1 MGKIR
6 HQKNKNK
13 PKKRIEIIP
22 NEIEEVYLNF

>member
-13 PKKRIEIIP
+13 SKKGIEIIP
-22 NEIEEVYLNF
+22 NEIEEVYLNL